1 MVDESP
7 LTAPLIVKDL
17 QGGVVGQ
24 TGTVWTI
31 AADGGFTVARQIG
44 AKLAAPHKQG
54 RLSREQRERL
64 RSIMARPAMAALP
77 PQLGEEPHANARQ
90 ITVSSGAIAAVLTL
104 PAAGDLKTS
113 RAAVADPHSGQ
124 VLDLM
129 ELLGDAIGR

>member
-7 LTAPLIVKDL
+7 LTAPLIVRDL

-54 RLSREQRERL
+54 RLSHEQRERL
-64 RSIMARPAMAALP
+64 RSMMARPAMAALP
-77 PQLGEEPHANARQ
+77 ARLGGTPHANARQ
-90 ITVSSGAIAAVLTL
+90 IIVSCGPVSAVLSL
-104 PAAGDLKTS
+104 PAAGDLKTL
-113 RAAVADPHSGQ
+113 RPALADRHGTQ

-129 ELLGDAIGR
+129 DLLEDMIGR